1 MNLKHITLI
10 LFVVATCLGSPIK
23 PNKKMARRRIDRHRM
38 QSNRRYS
45 HNKIE
50 GKRKLLNKKSQNN
63 KSPSQISQTKTS
75 QRKHVNTSK
84 NNQNVLKY
92 SNRDFKTL
100 MFYGNRLTD
109 EISQDNFFNDL
120 LNNNIQVT
128 HCRKT
133 SCKNGRCLAVRNKV
147 SRVTTEFCK
156 CKKYYGGKTCEYYL
170 SVDLFSPIGKKKSE
184 VEAVDIPEIDLIE

>member
-38 QSNRRYS
+38 KINRRYS

-50 GKRKLLNKKSQNN
+50 GKRKLLNKNSQNN
-63 KSPSQISQTKTS
+63 KSPSQ
-75 QRKHVNTSK
+75 RKNLNTSK

-100 MFYGNRLTD
+100 MFYGNTLTD
-109 EISQDNFFNDL
+109 EISQNNFFSDL
-120 LNNNIQVT
+120 LSNNIQVT

-133 SCKNGRCLAVRNKV
+133 SCKNGKCLAVRNKV

-170 SVDLFSPIGKKKSE
+170 SADLFSPIGKKKSE
-184 VEAVDIPEIDLIE
+184 VEAVDIPGIDVVE